1 MSQSADNVLS
11 EEAIQEL
18 EAQIPAKAS
27 LATRL
32 AYEKAKSAGQTVL
45 LSKGGFIVAE
55 CADGTERVVC
65 ASKPRRKVTTGSFN
79 IRPGTA
85 TSART

>member
-1 MSQSADNVLS
+1 MSKSTENVLS

-27 LATRL
+27 LATRM
-32 AYEKAKSAGQTVL
+32 AYEKAKSSGQTVL

-55 CADGTERVVC
+55 CADGTEKVVC
-65 ASKPRRKVTTGSFN
+65 TVAPRRKVTAGSFR
-79 IRPGTA
+79 IGAGAA
-85 TSART
+85 TNART

>member
-1 MSQSADNVLS
+1 MPRSPENILS

-27 LATRL
+27 IATRM
-32 AYEKAKSAGQTVL
+32 AYEKAKSSGQTVL

-55 CADGTERVVC
+55 CADGTEKVVC
-65 ASKPRRKVTTGSFN
+65 ASKPRRKVTTGSFR
-79 IRPGTA
+79 IGPGSA
-85 TSART
+85 TNART

>member
-1 MSQSADNVLS
+1 MPRSSEDVLS

-27 LATRL
+27 LATRM
-32 AYEKAKSAGQTVL
+32 AYEKAKSSGQTVL

-55 CADGTERVVC
+55 CADGTEEVVC
-65 ASKPRRKVTTGSFN
+65 ASTPRRKVATGSFR
-79 IRPGTA
+79 IGPRSA